1 MEQDPSDLN
10 YFLNVAQI
18 IWLSENIPTFYPVE
32 NFIVRLRHLIGGNIV
47 DCFQLIMDGGGVEI
61 RGEDDS
67 LQLSEMTILHQP
79 GCCLDVSQGPRSV
92 VRPDFGGGSHLL
104 GQFV

>member
-1 MEQDPSDLN
+1 MN

-18 IWLSENIPTFYPVE
+18 IWIPENILTFYLCE
-32 NFIVRLRHLIGGNIV
+32 NFIVRLSHLIVGNFV
-47 DCFQLIMDGGGVEI
+47 DGFQLIIDGGGVEI

-79 GCCLDVSQGPRSV
+79 GCCLDFSQGPGSV
-92 VRPDFGGGSHLL
+92 LRVSGGGSDLL